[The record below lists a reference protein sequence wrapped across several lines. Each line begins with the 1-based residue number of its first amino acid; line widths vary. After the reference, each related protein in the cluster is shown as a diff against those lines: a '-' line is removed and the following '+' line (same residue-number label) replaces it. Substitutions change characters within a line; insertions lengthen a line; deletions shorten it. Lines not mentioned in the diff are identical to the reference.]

1 MITLNQNQKERY
13 LRHIMLE
20 DVDEK
25 GQLKLLNS
33 SVLIIG
39 AGGLGSPN
47 AMYLA
52 AAGIGRIG
60 ILDFDIVEISNLQ
73 RQIIHT
79 TKTIGSPKVQSAKT
93 TINALNPEIKVET
106 YFEKFTSLNALKLL
120 NEYDFIIDATDNFS
134 AKFLIN
140 DACILAN
147 KPYSHAGILKYRG
160 QTMTIIPHKSACFAC
175 AFDTPPPIELNPI
188 FRAGLFGVLP
198 GLIGS
203 IQATEAI
210 KYLLNLGIL
219 LTNKLLSVDAKTMD
233 FRKITISKN
242 PQCRVCGK
250 DGIKELID
258 YPQ

>member
-1 MITLNQNQKERY
+1 MKLTQNQKERY

-20 DVDEK
+20 DVGEE
-25 GQLKLLNS
+25 GQEKLLDS

-60 ILDFDIVEISNLQ
+60 ILDFDIIEISNLQ

-79 TKTIGSPKVQSAKT
+79 TQEISTSKTDSAKAKMLA
-93 TINALNPEIKVET
+93 INPEIKVET
-106 YFEKFTSLNALKLL
+106 YFEKFTSHNGVKILND
-120 NEYDFIIDATDNFS
+120 YDFVIDATDNF
-134 AKFLIN
+134 AGKFLIN

-147 KPYSHAGILKYRG
+147 KPYSHAGVLKYRG
-160 QTMTIIPHKSACFAC
+160 QTMTILPHKSACFAC
-175 AFDTPPPIELNPI
+175 AFDTPPPVELNPS
-188 FRAGLFGVLP
+188 FRAGLFGVVP
-198 GLIGS
+198 GIIGC

-210 KYLLNLGIL
+210 KYLLNLGDL
-219 LTNKLLSVDAKTMD
+219 LTNKLLMIDTKTMD
-233 FRKITISKN
+233 FRKIDVSKN
-242 PQCRVCGK
+242 PECRICGK
-250 DGIKELID
+250 NGIKELKD